1 MPAHD
6 ATPQAQPAAAQAP
19 ESSQADPGRAA
30 AAEPDSDTGPRRPAG
45 MGQLRSVLARVP
57 RGWRAPIAT
66 YLGCQAIL
74 LLWWAAF
81 YPGLMSYDTVIY
93 VLHVTTGPWI
103 NNLSVLYDSMVWLSL
118 HTTGSL
124 APLTFLQTMAMSAA
138 FAYTV
143 FAFRRLGV
151 PGRWTAIAAIA
162 VAALPPTGA
171 FIIFI
176 WKDVPFTIC
185 AFLIVPTLAHLVSL
199 RRLPG
204 RFRHRRTNQLIAA
217 LGLEFLGLMLFRA
230 NGFIIVVLAAAA
242 LVCLLPGVRAR
253 LAAVSVAAVLLSFF
267 LNYVVYPAAGIKN
280 PSISLTL
287 GPAYSDIAVAYAERP
302 SSFTSADKSLM
313 TQVAPLAEWAR
324 TANCYDSDWTTN
336 IHGFNKRSP
345 RVSGQLFSLWLRVL
359 QRSPDLILGARICR
373 GSIAWSIFPGPGRL
387 AGATLEPDDTVP
399 ANLFL
404 LADRVRG
411 NPYRSAL
418 RVEPLSTG
426 LNVAGNF
433 LWNVSRTPQL
443 QWLLWRGPFWC
454 YLSYLMLFAVARARR
469 NWALLG
475 LGAIIAAQ
483 QLGVMIDIPAQLY
496 RYMISPIF
504 IGIMLIP
511 LFFAR
516 KRPAPVAGNGA
527 AVDPPTTDVG
537 RPQRA

>member
-6 ATPQAQPAAAQAP
+6 VTPQAEPAAAQAP
-19 ESSQADPGRAA
+19 ESSQADPGRVAA
-30 AAEPDSDTGPRRPAG
+30 TESDSDTGRRQPAG
-45 MGQLRSVLARVP
+45 IGQLRSVLARVP
-57 RGWRAPIAT
+57 LTWRAPIAT

-124 APLTFLQTMAMSAA
+124 APLTLLQTIAMSAA

-151 PGRWTAIAAIA
+151 PGRWTAIAAIT

-185 AFLIVPTLAHLVSL
+185 AFLIVPTVAHLVSL
-199 RRLPG
+199 RSLPG
-204 RFRHRRTNQLIAA
+204 RLHHRRTNQLIAA

-230 NGFIIVVLAAAA
+230 NGFIIVVLASAA
-242 LVCLLPGVRAR
+242 LVCLLPGLRAR
-253 LAAVSVAAVLLSFF
+253 LAAVSVGALGVSFF
-267 LNYVVYPAAGIKN
+267 LNYVVYPAAGIEN
-280 PSISLTL
+280 ASISLTL

-302 SSFTSADKSLM
+302 ASFTPADKSLM
-313 TQVAPLAEWAR
+313 TQVAPLAAWAQ

-359 QRSPDLILGARICR
+359 ERSPDLILGARICR

-387 AGATLEPDDTVP
+387 AGATLEPDDKVP
-399 ANLFL
+399 ANLFR

-418 RVEPLSTG
+418 HVEPLSKD
-426 LNVAGNF
+426 LNIAGNF

-483 QLGVMIDIPAQLY
+483 QLGVMVDIPAQLY

-516 KRPAPVAGNGA
+516 RRPAPVARNGA
-527 AVDPPTTDVG
+527 AVDTSTTEVG
-537 RPQRA
+537 RPQQA

>member
-6 ATPQAQPAAAQAP
+6 TAPEAQPDAAHAP
-19 ESSQADPGRAA
+19 ESGPAGPGRAA
-30 AAEPDSDTGPRRPAG
+30 AAESGSGSGPRQPAG
-45 MGQLRSVLARVP
+45 SSQFGSVLARVP
-57 RGWRAPIAT
+57 RTWRAPIAT
-66 YLGCQAIL
+66 YLGCQAIF

-124 APLTFLQTMAMSAA
+124 APLTLLQTIAMSAA
-138 FAYTV
+138 FGYTV

-151 PGRWTAIAAIA
+151 PGRWTAIAAII

-185 AFLIVPTLAHLVSL
+185 AFLVVPTLAHLVSL
-199 RRLPG
+199 RSSPG
-204 RFRHRRTNQLIAA
+204 RLRRRRTNQLIAA
-217 LGLEFLGLMLFRA
+217 LGLEFLGMMLFRA

-242 LVCLLPGVRAR
+242 LVCLLPGLRAR
-253 LAAVSVAAVLLSFF
+253 LAAVSMAAILLSFF

-280 PSISLTL
+280 ASASLTL

-302 SSFTSADKSLM
+302 SSFTPADKSLM
-313 TQVAPLAEWAR
+313 AQVAPLADWAR

-345 RVSGQLFSLWLRVL
+345 GVSGQLFSLWLRVL
-359 QRSPDLILGARICR
+359 ERSPDLILGARICR

-404 LADRVRG
+404 LADRVQG

-418 RVEPLSTG
+418 RAEPLSKD

-454 YLSYLMLFAVARARR
+454 YLSYLILFAVARARR

-483 QLGVMIDIPAQLY
+483 QLGVLVDIPAQLY
-496 RYMISPIF
+496 RYMISPVF

-516 KRPAPVAGNGA
+516 KRPVPAAGSGA
-527 AVDPPTTDVG
+527 AVDAPATAIG
-537 RPQRA
+537 RPPQA